1 MIKFWLIYVMG
12 GYISYKSITARKT
25 KELARMQK
33 EERWTELRITI
44 NDLLF
49 PVVNVLGILLLIFFM
64 LPLTR
69 DLPNA
74 ARNIQKSYVGIVD
87 KVECDLFCL
96 KQNVYVNLAEED
108 NSEIGK
114 NENNLM
120 KIKVYFNKDIKEGDH
135 YEIKYLP
142 KSKFGVEI
150 TSTLQTMIEEGS

>member
-1 MIKFWLIYVMG
+1 MTKFWLIYVIG
-12 GYISYKSITARKT
+12 AYISYKLVTAKKSR
-25 KELARMQK
+25 ELARMQK

-49 PVVNVLGILLLIFFM
+49 PVLNVCGVILVIFLI

-74 ARNIQKSYVGIVD
+74 IRNQKESYVGVVE
-87 KVECDLFCL
+87 KVECNFFCL
-96 KQNVYVNLAEED
+96 KQNVYVNSADKDNLA
-108 NSEIGK
+108 IGQD
-114 NENNLM
+114 ENNFM
-120 KIKVYFNKDIKEGDH
+120 KLKVYFNKNIVEGNH

-150 TSTLQTMIEEGS
+150 TSTSQLIIEN